1 MNQEQQNNEQ
11 WYASNKL
18 ILDAFDLERIP
29 EITLEDFINMLSG
42 KVQYMLDHNTEELFS
57 KLYRLDVAEER
68 IKEAFG
74 HENIAQ
80 KIAALIVERQ
90 LEKMDS
96 RKNFKTPKPDDDLAW

>member
-1 MNQEQQNNEQ
+1 MKEQQHNEQ
-11 WYASNKL
+11 WYASNKP

-29 EITLEDFINMLSG
+29 EITLEDFINMLAT
-42 KVQYMLDHNTEELFS
+42 KVQYMLERNTEELFS
-57 KLYRLDVAEER
+57 KLYRLDVAEEK
-68 IKEAFG
+68 IKEAFTQ
-74 HENIAQ
+74 ENIPQ